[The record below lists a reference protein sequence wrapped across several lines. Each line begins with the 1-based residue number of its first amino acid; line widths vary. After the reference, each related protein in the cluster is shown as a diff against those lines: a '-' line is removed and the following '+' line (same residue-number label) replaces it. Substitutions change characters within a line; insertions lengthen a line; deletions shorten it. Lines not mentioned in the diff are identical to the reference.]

1 MGVWSRAERAACGIS
16 DSFCSAGSRQEEL
29 YQFCW
34 VLGLDSTVMGLPDTK
49 QSPTKGSCKSSK
61 RGAHLAAT
69 NAPMIMANT
78 VIWMPQENFFLERKG

>member
-1 MGVWSRAERAACGIS
+1 M
-16 DSFCSAGSRQEEL
+16 
-29 YQFCW
+29 
-34 VLGLDSTVMGLPDTK
+34 DSTVMGLPDTK
-49 QSPTKGSCKSSK
+49 QSPTRGSCESSK